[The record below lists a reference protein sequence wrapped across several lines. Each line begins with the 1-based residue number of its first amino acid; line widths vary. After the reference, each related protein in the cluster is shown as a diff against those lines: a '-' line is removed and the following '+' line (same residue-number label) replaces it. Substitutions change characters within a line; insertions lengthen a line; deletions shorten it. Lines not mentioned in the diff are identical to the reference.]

1 MCASKAVIPA
11 AGYGTRLR
19 PFTLA
24 APKELLPVRGKPL
37 IHLAVA
43 EAAAAGIKEI
53 GIVIR
58 AGKEVIKAYFDAVQK
73 AADPSLKSRPQEL
86 ETVELSYI
94 QQQEPLGLGDALYEA
109 GEFFRDSPFVMIIPD
124 QFLDATV
131 PATQQLLA
139 AAAAAPQAVW
149 SSLVAVPGM
158 ELPLFPGAR
167 PFLLKNQAGRTWEVA
182 GLGGP
187 PPDPQGISLLG
198 FGRTWFPPGV
208 REFFS
213 RDFLNPQTGEVDL
226 LLSFQALI
234 KERRNMAVLL
244 EGRAMDFGTWAGYE
258 YFRGIFETS

>member
-1 MCASKAVIPA
+1 MPGIKAVIPA
-11 AGYGTRLR
+11 AGYGTRLL

-24 APKELLPVRGKPL
+24 APKELLPVRGKPM

-43 EAAAAGIKEI
+43 EAVAAGIKEI

-58 AGKEVIKAYFDAVQK
+58 DGKEAIRAYFDAVAK
-73 AADPSLKSRPQEL
+73 AAAPSLKPLQEEL
-86 ETVELSYI
+86 AGIELSYI
-94 QQQEPLGLGDALYEA
+94 RQRQPLGLGDALYEA

-124 QFLDATV
+124 QFLAAAE
-131 PATQQLLA
+131 PATRQLLA
-139 AAAAAPQAVW
+139 AAASAPQAVW
-149 SSLVAVPGM
+149 SSLVEVPGA

-167 PFLLKNQAGRTWEVA
+167 AFLLRNQAGRTWEVA

-187 PPDPQGISLLG
+187 PPEAQGAALLG

-213 RDFLNPQTGEVDL
+213 REFLNPRTGEVDL

-234 KERRNMAVLL
+234 RERRNMAVLL
-244 EGRAMDFGTWAGYE
+244 TGRAMDYGTWAGYE
-258 YFRGIFETS
+258 YFRGN